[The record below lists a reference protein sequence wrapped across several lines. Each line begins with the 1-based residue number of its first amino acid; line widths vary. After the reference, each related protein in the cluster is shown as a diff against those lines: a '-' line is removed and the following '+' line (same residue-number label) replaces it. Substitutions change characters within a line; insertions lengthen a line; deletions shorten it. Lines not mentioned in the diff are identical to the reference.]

1 MLPFTSYD
9 NLVANI
15 QETLN
20 RADLAS
26 AIPGFVALVEGEVN
40 ADDRFRILP
49 SLVRATATILPV
61 LSSPAIS
68 SIAASTAGG
77 TLAAGTYFYAATWL
91 NANGETLASN
101 ELSVTTTG
109 ATSSVSFNLTAPPA
123 GTASGRIY
131 RGTQAGQ
138 ENTFYA
144 IASTATPTRPGIVT
158 TFADTGAAS
167 TAGTPPTAVPVIAS
181 FIPTPQDYVAMQD
194 FRVLGV
200 PPPGRLDMLTTS
212 QMNDQRM
219 ILPLQDLPQ
228 FYSIIGRE
236 MELLPAPD
244 ITYNVQMVYYSEV
257 PPLGDGAGQNMTNW
271 LLELYPN
278 VYYYGALMQAAPY
291 LKDDGRI
298 AVWRD
303 LYERMVSKI
312 EVANGR
318 AQFSGA
324 PMRMRVNKGYR

>member
-9 NLVANI
+9 NLVANV

-49 SLVRATATILPV
+49 SLVRATAVILPV
-61 LSSPAIS
+61 LSPPAIS
-68 SIAASTAGG
+68 SIAASTTGG
-77 TLAAGTYFYAATWL
+77 TLAAGTYFYVATWM

-109 ATSSVSFNLTAPPA
+109 STSSVSFNLTAPPA
-123 GTASGRIY
+123 GTASGRVY

-138 ENTFYA
+138 ENQFYA
-144 IASTATPTRPGIVT
+144 IGSTASGTSPGVVT
-158 TFADTGAAS
+158 TFTDTGAAA
-167 TAGTPPTAVPVIAS
+167 TAGSPPTTVPAIAS
-181 FIPTPQDYVAMQD
+181 FIPVPQDYIAMQD
-194 FRVLGV
+194 FRILGV
-200 PPPGRLDMLTTS
+200 PPPGRLDVLTTS

-219 ILPLQDLPQ
+219 ILPEQDLPK
-228 FYSIIGRE
+228 FYSVIGRE

-244 ITYNVQMVYYSEV
+244 ITYNVQMVYYSEI
-257 PPLGDGAGQNMTNW
+257 PPLGDAPGQNQTNW

-278 VYYYGALMQAAPY
+278 IYYYGALMQAAPY

-298 AVWRD
+298 AVWSG
-303 LYERMVSKI
+303 LYERLADKI

>member
-9 NLVANI
+9 NLVANV

-26 AIPGFVALVEGEVN
+26 AIPGFVALTEGEIN
-40 ADDRFRILP
+40 ADDRFRILA
-49 SLVRATATILPV
+49 SLVR
-61 LSSPAIS
+61 
-68 SIAASTAGG
+68 STAVITPMLTAPTISGITSSSTGG
-77 TLAAGTYFYAATWL
+77 ALAAGTYLYKVTWT
-91 NANGETLASN
+91 NGNGETIGSN
-101 ELSVTTTG
+101 ELSATVTGT
-109 ATSSVSFNLTAPPA
+109 TSSISFNISAAPA
-123 GTASGRIY
+123 TTQSGRVY
-131 RGTQAGQ
+131 RGTSAGN
-138 ENTFYA
+138 ENVYVG
-144 IASTATPTRPGIVT
+144 IASTATSFT
-158 TFADTGAAS
+158 DTGAGWS
-167 TAGTPPTAVPVIAS
+167 TGSPPAVVAAISS
-181 FIPTPQDYVAMQD
+181 FIPVPQDYISMQD
-194 FRVLGV
+194 FRILGV

-212 QMNDQRM
+212 QMNDQRQ

-244 ITYNVQMVYYSEV
+244 ISYTVQMVYYAEI
-257 PPLGDGAGQNMTNW
+257 PPLGDGVGQNQTNW

-291 LKDDGRI
+291 LKDDARI
-298 AVWRD
+298 AVWSS
-303 LYERMVSKI
+303 LYERLADKI

-324 PMRMRVNKGYR
+324 PMRMRVNKAYR